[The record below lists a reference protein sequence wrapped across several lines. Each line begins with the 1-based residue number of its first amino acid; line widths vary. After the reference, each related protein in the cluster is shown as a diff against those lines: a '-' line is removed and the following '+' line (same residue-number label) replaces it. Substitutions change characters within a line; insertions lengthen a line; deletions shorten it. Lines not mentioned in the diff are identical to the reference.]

1 VQASLSRPPLA
12 ENGTAHRLHDVLT
25 QGQLEFLDDPNYA
38 VVTTLRADGSP
49 QSTVVWIERD
59 GDVPT
64 FNTAYGRTKPTNLE
78 RDPRVSILVVAPDF
92 YHWIS
97 VSGRAELTTDGA
109 EEQIDRLSHKYDGK
123 PWAYVEGQRRV
134 QVRVIPEHVTAYDV

>member
-1 VQASLSRPPLA
+1 M
-12 ENGTAHRLHDVLT
+12 LT
-25 QGQLEFLDDPNYA
+25 PSQLEFFDDPNYA
-38 VVTTLRADGSP
+38 VVTTLRPDGSP

-64 FNTAYGRTKPTNLE
+64 FNTAYGRTKPANLE
-78 RDPRVSILVVAPDF
+78 RDPRVSVLVVAPDF
-92 YHWIS
+92 YHWVA

-123 PWAYVEGQRRV
+123 PWPYVEGQRRV
-134 QVRVIPEHVTAYDV
+134 QVRVVPEHVTAYDV